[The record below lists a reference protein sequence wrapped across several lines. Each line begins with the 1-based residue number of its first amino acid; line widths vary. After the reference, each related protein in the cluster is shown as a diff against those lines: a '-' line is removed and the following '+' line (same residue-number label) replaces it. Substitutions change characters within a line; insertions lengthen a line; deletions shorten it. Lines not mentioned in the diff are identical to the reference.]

1 MEEQKQLRWAKK
13 QLIPMTENSME
24 EFLQQKNCRL
34 KDVAS
39 QVDKGVEMNGHSV
52 LIKGDLLLIQ
62 HGAHFMFVK
71 KKVDPCTVS
80 FC

>member
-52 LIKGDLLLIQ
+52 LIKVCPIYLYHLI
-62 HGAHFMFVK
+62 VYL
-71 KKVDPCTVS
+71 
-80 FC
+80 